1 MGALISKNNK
11 DFIND
16 NWDQLKCS
24 PIGPFLQMIG
34 IAPGDPT
41 DTSNKCSS
49 AQFSSQF
56 NASMIDQI
64 NVTNKLNSNINFIQ
78 STMNE
83 FRKVI
88 ASMEQRAFEDLSLV
102 ATQIFN
108 IYVKIGN
115 IMYVIIKN
123 LMNIMNI
130 FKASINMGAAITKLL
145 IAFINLIR
153 VPLNGVIDL
162 ISFFKRGRI

>member
-11 DFIND
+11 DFINN

-34 IAPGDPT
+34 VAPGDAKS
-41 DTSNKCSS
+41 TSAQCKSAEFS
-49 AQFSSQF
+49 AQFNSSMTEHISATQGLT
-56 NASMIDQI
+56 NGMGLI
-64 NVTNKLNSNINFIQ
+64 NNTLNS
-78 STMNE
+78 
-83 FRKVI
+83 FRRVV
-88 ASMEQRAFEDLSLV
+88 ASMEQRAFEDVSMI
-102 ATQIFN
+102 ATKIFD

-130 FKASINMGAAITKLL
+130 FKATVNFGAAIAKLL
-145 IAFINLIR
+145 IAFIDLVR
-153 VPLNGVIDL
+153 VPVNGMLDL
-162 ISFFKRGRI
+162 ISFFSRGTV